1 MIELSYKPDY
11 EPDPR
16 LASNFL
22 HVGDTVLHKGGSKI
36 VASITLTENS
46 VLDGVEVAA
55 APWIAKHLFTVVLTS
70 GEWAYGDQI
79 AQPPEGNNE
88 TSME

>member
-1 MIELSYKPDY
+1 MKELSYNPNY
-11 EPDPR
+11 ESDPR
-16 LASNFL
+16 LARNFL

-55 APWIAKHLFTVVLTS
+55 APWIAKHLFTVTLTS
-70 GEWAYGDQI
+70 EEWAYGDQI
-79 AQPPEGNNE
+79 EQLPEE
-88 TSME
+88 TI

>member
-1 MIELSYKPDY
+1 MKELAYHPDY
-11 EPDPR
+11 DPDPR
-16 LASNFL
+16 LAKNFL

-55 APWIAKHLFTVVLTS
+55 APWIAKHLFSVTLTS

-79 AQPPEGNNE
+79 TQPPEDTNE
-88 TSME
+88 T

>member
-1 MIELSYKPDY
+1 MEELSYNPNY

-16 LASNFL
+16 LARNFL
-22 HVGDTVLHKGGSKI
+22 HVGDTVFHKGGSKI

-55 APWIAKHLFTVVLTS
+55 APWIAKHLFSVTLTS

-79 AQPPEGNNE
+79 EQLPEG
-88 TSME
+88 TD